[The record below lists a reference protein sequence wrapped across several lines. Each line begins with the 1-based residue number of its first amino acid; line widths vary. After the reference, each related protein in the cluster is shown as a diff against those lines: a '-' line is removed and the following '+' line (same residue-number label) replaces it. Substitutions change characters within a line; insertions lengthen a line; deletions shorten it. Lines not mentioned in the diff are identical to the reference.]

1 MQELIDEVWQEFV
14 KEAEE
19 YGWYLVTPN
28 KKQVDIRCKG
38 KEYDH
43 FPFKY
48 DEFITHDDFPLRYY
62 KRKGVLFCNTN
73 DIDAF
78 PIVIDCEISMERMM
92 MIIMSALM
100 LESHS

>member
-19 YGWYLVTPN
+19 YGWYLVTPD
-28 KKQVDIRCKG
+28 KKEVDIKCKG
-38 KEYDH
+38 KEYDY

-48 DEFITHDDFPLRYY
+48 DEFIAHDDFPLRYY
-62 KRKGVLFCNTN
+62 KRKGVLFCDTN

-78 PIVIDCEISMERMM
+78 PIVIDCEISIERMM
-92 MIIMSALM
+92 MIIKALYRKD
-100 LESHS
+100 